1 MLVCSQLNNAGAS
14 DKLLLGRV
22 GGKQGAGA
30 QRVAEEPSS
39 RRGTRTR
46 DSDTEW

>member
-39 RRGTRTR
+39 VLSERHQDQGQ
-46 DSDTEW
+46 